1 MKNGE
6 TEKYLIVF
14 YIFFFLQFFTNF
26 LSLKPRVAF

>member
-14 YIFFFLQFFTNF
+14 YIFFLQFFTNF